1 MNKVQILGPD
11 GKPYRAPR
19 PSMLTG
25 GNRVPYDA
33 ADSFSDQ
40 LANWQP
46 ALWSPDNEINIY
58 RDRIVSRARDLVRND
73 GWANG
78 AVTRLL
84 DNAVGANFRP
94 IMKPDY
100 RVLRM
105 MTGNKSFDAVWAE
118 EYGKALASHWRTWA
132 YDTGRYCD
140 VERKLTVPQMLRLG
154 FRHKLID
161 GDAVSILEYRLDR
174 LGRGKGRYATTVQ
187 IVDPDRLSN
196 PQQNFDM
203 PNIRGGVE
211 IDADG
216 APVAYHFREAHIG
229 DWWSGAKTMTWRRIP
244 RETDWGRPHVVHD
257 FDHERGAQHRGN
269 GILTPVIQ
277 RLKMLVKYDESELE
291 AAILNAIFAAYIESP
306 YDPEMVQ
313 AALGENFDDTSLGA
327 YQDGR
332 IEFHKD
338 RRLTLQNGAR
348 MPIMYPGEKINTVN
362 AARPY
367 SNFEVFESA
376 VLRNFSS
383 GTGLSPQQVTQDWS
397 DVNYSSARSSLLEA
411 WKTLTRRR
419 DDFATGFAQPILT
432 AFVEEVHDNEDLP
445 LPTNA
450 PDFVDARAAYSRA
463 RWMGPGRG
471 WVDPVAEKKG
481 AILGLDAGLS
491 TLEIEVG
498 ENVGEDWEE
507 TLANIHKITITYSFS
522 YLSCVYVLF
531 VRDILNSIYI
541 VLCINRKVLGLGLG
555 LHKKTGNH

>member
-1 MNKVQILGPD
+1 
-11 GKPYRAPR
+11 
-19 PSMLTG
+19 
-25 GNRVPYDA
+25 
-33 ADSFSDQ
+33 
-40 LANWQP
+40 
-46 ALWSPDNEINIY
+46 
-58 RDRIVSRARDLVRND
+58 
-73 GWANG
+73 
-78 AVTRLL
+78 
-84 DNAVGANFRP
+84 
-94 IMKPDY
+94 
-100 RVLRM
+100 
-105 MTGNKSFDAVWAE
+105 MTSNS
-118 EYGKALASHWRTWA
+118 
-132 YDTGRYCD
+132 
-140 VERKLTVPQMLRLG
+140 LG

-161 GDAVSILEYRLDR
+161 GDAVSVLEYRLDR

-244 RETDWGRPHVVHD
+244 RETAWGRPHVVHD

-507 TLANIHKITITYSFS
+507 ILDQRQREIESCLKRGLPLPSWAQADQFASQTIT
-522 YLSCVYVLF
+522 
-531 VRDILNSIYI
+531 DPEE
-541 VLCINRKVLGLGLG
+541 K
-555 LHKKTGNH
+555 

>member
-1 MNKVQILGPD
+1 MNKVQILGSD
-11 GKPYRAPR
+11 GQPLRQQR
-19 PSMLTG
+19 PSMLVG
-25 GNRVPYDA
+25 GSRVPYDA

-105 MTGNKSFDAVWAE
+105 ITGNKAFDASWAE
-118 EYGKALASHWRTWA
+118 EYGKALDGHWRTWSN
-132 YDTGRYCD
+132 DPGRYCD
-140 VERKLTVPQMLRLG
+140 VERKLTVSQMLRLG

-161 GDAVSILEYRLDR
+161 GDALAILQYRTDR
-174 LGRGKGRYATTVQ
+174 LGPGRGRYATTVQ

-203 PNIRGGVE
+203 PNVRGGVE

-216 APVAYHFREAHIG
+216 APVAYHIREAHIG
-229 DWWSGAKTMTWRRIP
+229 DWWSGAKTMTWQRIP

-277 RLKMLVKYDESELE
+277 RLKMLVKYDQSELE

-306 YDPEMVQ
+306 YDPAMVQ
-313 AALGENFDDTSLGA
+313 SALGETYDESELGT

-332 IEFHKD
+332 VEFHND

-348 MPIMYPGEKINTVN
+348 MPILYPG
-362 AARPY
+362 
-367 SNFEVFESA
+367 
-376 VLRNFSS
+376 
-383 GTGLSPQQVTQDWS
+383 
-397 DVNYSSARSSLLEA
+397 
-411 WKTLTRRR
+411 
-419 DDFATGFAQPILT
+419 
-432 AFVEEVHDNEDLP
+432 
-445 LPTNA
+445 
-450 PDFVDARAAYSRA
+450 
-463 RWMGPGRG
+463 
-471 WVDPVAEKKG
+471 
-481 AILGLDAGLS
+481 
-491 TLEIEVG
+491 
-498 ENVGEDWEE
+498 
-507 TLANIHKITITYSFS
+507 
-522 YLSCVYVLF
+522 
-531 VRDILNSIYI
+531 
-541 VLCINRKVLGLGLG
+541 
-555 LHKKTGNH
+555 